1 MIKIRMLSLPV
12 GVVSN
17 TFVDFYKRDRRNN
30 QFVKKNLRKTKNE
43 NFTEMQ
49 KF

>member
-1 MIKIRMLSLPV
+1 MLSLPI

-17 TFVDFYKRDRRNN
+17 TFVDYYKLERRNN
-30 QFVKKNLRKTKNE
+30 QFIKKSLSKTKNE